1 MILYTIYGSF
11 LKWWE
16 NPHFTPQVLISFS
29 RKTHGFVGETHQFRK
44 PPCRVTSI
52 YKLEHNHIIIISYIY
67 IYICTI
73 YYIVW
78 KIVYIYIYVQSP
90 ITSNRL
96 LAEHCEA
103 SGLSSWSSDSA
114 EVSHF
119 GKSSKLSSL
128 QATAYPKGLGD
139 QSDPEKFTQF
149 QHQSCR
155 NRFEKHTR
163 SVSHPTCWCQCP
175 LVFLQCLHFW
185 NCVTSPGGCRNWRMK
200 NVKVSVDPSCS
211 VSISSINFTSVTERF
226 DEKSDSPP
234 VPWKLTWHWENP
246 HVSIEKKHLQMA
258 ILSIVMLVFRGGRF

>member
-1 MILYTIYGSF
+1 MYYILYCM
-11 LKWWE
+11 K
-16 NPHFTPQVLISFS
+16 N
-29 RKTHGFVGETHQFRK
+29 
-44 PPCRVTSI
+44 C
-52 YKLEHNHIIIISYIY
+52 
-67 IYICTI
+67 
-73 YYIVW
+73 
-78 KIVYIYIYVQSP
+78 IYIYVQSP

-185 NCVTSPGGCRNWRMK
+185 NCVTSPGGCRN
-200 NVKVSVDPSCS
+200 VLKVSVDPSCS

-234 VPWKLTWHWENP
+234 VSLKTNMTGWKIP
-246 HVSIEKKHLQMA
+246 HFFNRKYIFKWLFCL
-258 ILSIVMLVFRGGRF
+258 LSC